1 METVKEGLY
10 IKFIHAYINLY
21 SKGFRRTAK
30 FMYWINRMALSCDIP
45 PTVKVG
51 KNFQLKHYGLG
62 VVIHPYAVIK
72 DNVTIYQQV
81 TLGSRYRK
89 PSYITIEDGA
99 TLGAGCKI
107 MGGVEP
113 LTIGKN
119 AQIGANA
126 VVLTSVPAGATAVG
140 VPAKIIHR

>member
-30 FMYWINRMALSCDIP
+30 FMYWINRMALSCDIL

-89 PSYITIEDGA
+89 PSYITIEDSA

-107 MGGVEP
+107 MGVEP
-113 LTIGKN
+113 LTIGEN

-126 VVLTSVPAGATAVG
+126 VVLTSVPAWRNCSWRT
-140 VPAKIIHR
+140 R